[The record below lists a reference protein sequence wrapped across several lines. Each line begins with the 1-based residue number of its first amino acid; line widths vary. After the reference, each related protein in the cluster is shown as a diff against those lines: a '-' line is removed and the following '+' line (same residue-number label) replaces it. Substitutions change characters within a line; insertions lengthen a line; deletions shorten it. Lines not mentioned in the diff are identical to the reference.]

1 MTHFPLFSF
10 TKETSNEPSTSSE
23 KAVDRTDLTKPRERR
38 EIDPNEAVLDL
49 MDDLEQLEEVSAPGT
64 QSETKFIVTLDGVED
79 DFLRS
84 LERAAVDEERDE
96 REEVCLNLLLYYS
109 IHFLANFHL
118 YALFL
123 LYRLEKKYLFL
134 GMSVFRRKGI

>member
-23 KAVDRTDLTKPRERR
+23 KVDRADLTKPRERR

-49 MDDLEQLEEVSAPGT
+49 MDDLEQLEEVSAPPRT

-84 LERAAVDEERDE
+84 LERAAVDEEKDE
-96 REEVCLNLLLYYS
+96 REEVCLNLLLCCS
-109 IHFLANFHL
+109 MHL
-118 YALFL
+118 FYTEFP
-123 LYRLEKKYLFL
+123 
-134 GMSVFRRKGI
+134 SVRAVFCYIGLRRNTYF